1 MSSAD
6 RTLLT
11 DLISRTEGGELRWR
25 NASLGP
31 LTRLT
36 VVEEPYKFILT
47 GSTEEGRLPTVLSV
61 LNLRAEAVQR
71 KISETML
78 CGDLLRSLFRAA
90 TGRETQMFGLPFGV
104 FQLGVDGEV
113 LSFRGDERAE
123 TKTEPD
129 AVVGR
134 NFFTDIL
141 VDRLPDIAC
150 AFHSM
155 VSGRAERLVETFHEV
170 IPTGAGPRNVLIV
183 MSQNRRTKGV
193 RLLVL
198 ENRGN

>member
-1 MSSAD
+1 MSVAD
-6 RTLLT
+6 RILLT
-11 DLISRTEGGELRWR
+11 DLISRTEDGKLRWR

-31 LTRLT
+31 LTRMTL
-36 VVEEPYKFILT
+36 VEEPYKFILT

-61 LNLRAEAVQR
+61 LNLKAQVVQR
-71 KISETML
+71 KISETSL

-90 TGRETQMFGLPFGV
+90 TGNEAQAFGLPFGV

-113 LSFRGDERAE
+113 LSFQRDDGSE
-123 TKTEPD
+123 TKIDPET
-129 AVVGR
+129 VVGR

-141 VDRLPDIAC
+141 ADRLPDIAC

-155 VSGRAERLVETFHEV
+155 VSGRAERLVETFHDIV
-170 IPTGAGPRNVLIV
+170 PTGAGTRNVLIV
-183 MSQNRRTKGV
+183 MSQNRRTQGV

>member
-1 MSSAD
+1 MSSVD

-36 VVEEPYKFILT
+36 VVAEPYKFILT
-47 GSTEEGRLPTVLSV
+47 GSIEEGRLPTVLSI
-61 LNLRAEAVQR
+61 LNLRVEAVQR
-71 KISETML
+71 KISETAL
-78 CGDLLRSLFRAA
+78 CGDLLRLLFRAA
-90 TGRETQMFGLPFGV
+90 TERECSAGLPFGV
-104 FQLGVDGEV
+104 FQLGPDGEV
-113 LSFRGDERAE
+113 LSFRGDDRAE
-123 TKTEPD
+123 TATDPET
-129 AVVGR
+129 VIGR
-134 NFFTDIL
+134 NFFTEIL

-155 VSGRAERLVETFHEV
+155 VAGKAERLVETFHEIV
-170 IPTGAGPRNVLIV
+170 PTATGTRNVLIV

-198 ENRGN
+198 NSLGN